1 MLHFPINNRSNPTN
15 KCLQSHEPCI
25 KVSKHGMLALA
36 MGVPAP
42 LPFHKRISYITLS
55 DNSEE
60 IPTTN
65 SGSSFVGA

>member
-1 MLHFPINNRSNPTN
+1 MLHFPINYRSNPAN

-25 KVSKHGMLALA
+25 KVSEPGMLSTA

-60 IPTTN
+60 IPTTD

>member
-1 MLHFPINNRSNPTN
+1 
-15 KCLQSHEPCI
+15 
-25 KVSKHGMLALA
+25 MLALA